1 MRFEAKSVD
10 PSLMRYVTTGDW
22 EIAGDL
28 VSVTVADYGMRDNN
42 AFLVALH
49 ELVESFVCN
58 NDGIKEKQVSDE
70 STQHMIALDVERIV
84 CNAIGIDWD
93 EHKNW
98 GQRAKDQVELWQ
110 SESQPVILREGPR
123 LWTELHLFSLRNR
136 NCEDVGFIKNWFDNW
151 VASIPWNGCPC
162 QQHFEEYC
170 KQNPPDFNDLWRWG
184 VELHNEVNKRTGR
197 NVHSLEQAENLWR
210 KRLL

>member
-1 MRFEAKSVD
+1 
-10 PSLMRYVTTGDW
+10 
-22 EIAGDL
+22 
-28 VSVTVADYGMRDNN
+28 
-42 AFLVALH
+42 
-49 ELVESFVCN
+49 
-58 NDGIKEKQVSDE
+58 
-70 STQHMIALDVERIV
+70 MIALDVERIV

-98 GQRAKDQVELWQ
+98 VQRAKDQVELWQ

-136 NCEDVGFIKNWFDNW
+136 NCEDVGFIKNWLDNW

>member
-28 VSVTVADYGMRDNN
+28 VSITVADYGMRDNN

-58 NDGIKEKQVSDE
+58 NDGIKEKQMLDE
-70 STQHMIALDVERIV
+70 NTHHMIATDVERIV

-98 GQRAKDQVELWQ
+98 VQRAKDQVELWQ

-123 LWTELHLFSLRNR
+123 LWTELHLFSLRNQ

-184 VELHNEVNKRTGR
+184 VELHNDVNKRTGR

>member
-22 EIAGDL
+22 EIMGDL
-28 VSVTVADYGMRDNN
+28 VSITVADYGMRDNN

-49 ELVESFVCN
+49 ELVESFVCIK
-58 NDGIKEKQVSDE
+58 DGIKEKRASDE
-70 STQHMIALDVERIV
+70 STQHMIAADVERIV
-84 CNAIGIDWD
+84 CNAMGIDWD

-98 GQRAKDQVELWQ
+98 AQRARDQVKLWQ
-110 SESQPVILREGPR
+110 SEPQPIILREGPR
-123 LWTELHLFSLRNR
+123 LWAELHLFSLRNR

-184 VELHNEVNKRTGR
+184 VELHNDVNKRTGR